1 VPGSEPAGP
10 AEPAEGA
17 DQLPAVPRVPLTTVL
32 REWGR
37 IGCIGFGGPPAHI
50 RLLRQLVVERR
61 GWLDAREFEDA
72 IAVCNM
78 MPGPAST
85 QLAIFCAWRLRG
97 RIGALVGGAGFI
109 LPGLVVI
116 LALSVLFLT
125 GTPPLWVLGAGAG
138 AGAAVPAV
146 AVQAGWSL
154 LGPSW
159 KNKAATVRWAC
170 YVAAGLAAAPT
181 IGPWLV
187 LVLLGCGGVEL
198 LARTWASRSGAAR
211 TDGAGTD
218 GATGTG
224 GTRPRSDDSG
234 GAGTQGK
241 LHGLIAAPALVLAV
255 GGGVLASVAWEA
267 FKIGGL
273 SFGGGF
279 VIIPLM
285 QADVVGHYH
294 WMTGAQFLNAVAL
307 GQITPG
313 PVVQTVAVV
322 GYSAAGLA
330 GGLLA
335 SAVAFAP
342 SFLLVLFGGPH
353 FEQIRG
359 NARARAFLDGAGPA
373 AIGAIFGSAIALTRV
388 LSHPWQYALLAG
400 ALVLLLPLRRGV
412 VLTLLSAAA
421 IGVVIALATG
431 SVAD

>member
-1 VPGSEPAGP
+1 
-10 AEPAEGA
+10 
-17 DQLPAVPRVPLTTVL
+17 VPLATVL

-50 RLLRQLVVERR
+50 RLLRQLCVERR

-72 IAVCNM
+72 IAVCNL

-97 RIGALVGGAGFI
+97 RAGALLGGAAFI
-109 LPGLVVI
+109 VPGLIVI
-116 LALSVLFLT
+116 LALSVLFVAT
-125 GTPPLWVLGAGAG
+125 SPPLWVLGAGAG

-154 LGPSW
+154 LVPSW
-159 KNKAATVRWAC
+159 RNRHAAVRWLAFL
-170 YVAAGLAAAPT
+170 AAGLAAAAT
-181 IGPWLV
+181 IGEWLV
-187 LVLLGCGGVEL
+187 LVLLGCGAVEL
-198 LARTWASRSGAAR
+198 LARRRAAGASG
-211 TDGAGTD
+211 
-218 GATGTG
+218 TGTEG
-224 GTRPRSDDSG
+224 SGPRSSYPGGSG
-234 GAGTQGK
+234 DQGK
-241 LHGLIAAPALVLAV
+241 LHALAAAPALVLAV

-267 FKIGGL
+267 FKVGGL

-285 QADVVGHYH
+285 QTDAVSHYH

-313 PVVQTVAVV
+313 PVVQTVAVI
-322 GYSAAGLA
+322 GYAAAGLA

-342 SFLLVLFGGPH
+342 SFLLVLFGGPR

-359 NARARAFLDGAGPA
+359 NTSARAFLDGAGPA
-373 AIGAIFGSAIALTRV
+373 AIGAILGSAITLTRE
-388 LSHPWQYALLAG
+388 LTHPWQYAVLGG
-400 ALVLLLPLRRGV
+400 ALILLLPLRRGV
-412 VLTLLSAAA
+412 VLTLLAAAA
-421 IGVVIALATG
+421 IGVTIALAAGTV
-431 SVAD
+431 SP

>member
-1 VPGSEPAGP
+1 M
-10 AEPAEGA
+10 
-17 DQLPAVPRVPLTTVL
+17 QQVPLTTVL

-97 RIGALVGGAGFI
+97 RAGALTGGAGFI

-116 LALSVLFLT
+116 LALSVLFLA

-159 KNKAATVRWAC
+159 QKKAAAVRWVC

-181 IGPWLV
+181 VGPWLV
-187 LVLLGCGGVEL
+187 LVLLGCGTTEL
-198 LARTWASRSGAAR
+198 LVRVRAVRSGDSGPGAAG
-211 TDGAGTD
+211 TGGSAGTSANDGTGDPGTD
-218 GATGTG
+218 GGSGTG
-224 GTRPRSDDSG
+224 GTRARSDDSG
-234 GAGTQGK
+234 GSGTQGR
-241 LHGLIAAPALVLAV
+241 LHGLVAAPALVLAV

-294 WMTGAQFLNAVAL
+294 WMSGAQFLNAVAL

-322 GYSAAGLA
+322 GYAAAGIA

-335 SAVAFAP
+335 SAVAFTP
-342 SFLLVLFGGPH
+342 SFLLVLFGGPR
-353 FEQIRG
+353 FQQIRG
-359 NARARAFLDGAGPA
+359 DARARAYLDGAGPA
-373 AIGAIFGSAIALTRV
+373 AIGAIFGSAVALTRE
-388 LSHPWQYALLAG
+388 LSHPWQYAVLAG

-412 VLTLLSAAA
+412 VLTLLGGAA
-421 IGVVIALATG
+421 IGVAIALAAGT
-431 SVAD
+431 VAP